1 MLTSRA
7 VYNNSKNLSNTFVP
21 TRRVPQTG
29 VGRKTMN
36 PHLRR
41 TRAWKWQTNWISVV
55 ILDELIMI
63 ILLLLSTSL
72 ATDKNCLWHDT
83 FGYSYDISKLHNINN
98 YQVPDTDTSM
108 GMFNMV
114 YEFNFC
120 TGAVRC
126 QGRDVAAFEAL
137 EVMGKVTE
145 NCDVLSQSK

>member
-1 MLTSRA
+1 MCNFGMWARKNPRNKARVKLNHFRVISNHNWIRA
-7 VYNNSKNLSNTFVP
+7 HKNLRSLSNIYVP
-21 TRRVPQTG
+21 MRRVLQIG

-36 PHLRR
+36 PHLRK
-41 TRAWKWQTNWISVV
+41 AWRWPMNWISVV

-126 QGRDVAAFEAL
+126 
-137 EVMGKVTE
+137 
-145 NCDVLSQSK
+145 